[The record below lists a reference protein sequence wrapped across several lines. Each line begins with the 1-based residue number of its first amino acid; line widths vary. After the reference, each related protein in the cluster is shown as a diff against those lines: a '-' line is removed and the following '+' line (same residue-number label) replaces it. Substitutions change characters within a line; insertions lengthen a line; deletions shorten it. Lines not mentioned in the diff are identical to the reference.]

1 MMSTPATTLHVRG
14 YVCYIMPVIL
24 FEKLN
29 KINLGYFIPKRCF
42 FLWKKIN
49 SPGDLPKIS
58 SQTATLPL
66 PFI

>member
-42 FLWKKIN
+42 FL
-49 SPGDLPKIS
+49 
-58 SQTATLPL
+58 
-66 PFI
+66 